1 MLRDGWQDNIDFL
14 NSEEKIFIL
23 TYTTF
28 NWHHVMKQANQFL
41 GYMAKLEKFYELHR
55 DEYETWQSFIE
66 YVNLEEFFNKEVLI
80 LEIENRPAD

>member
-1 MLRDGWQDNIDFL
+1 
-14 NSEEKIFIL
+14 
-23 TYTTF
+23 
-28 NWHHVMKQANQFL
+28 MKQANQFL